1 MTDKKIYECVAVD
14 EFTQDCTNWQV
25 IEHSLPLSKADA
37 NLLTMEIIGF
47 MVFVF
52 ILKQIKRSIL

>member
-14 EFTQDCTNWQV
+14 EFTQDCTSWQV

-47 MVFVF
+47 MIFVF

>member
-14 EFTQDCTNWQV
+14 EFTQDCTEWQV
-25 IEHSLPLSKADA
+25 IEHSLPISKADA
-37 NLLTMEIIGF
+37 NFLTMEIIGF

>member
-14 EFTQDCTNWQV
+14 EFNDCTDWQV
-25 IEHSLPLSKADA
+25 IEHSLPLSRADA
-37 NLLTMEIIGF
+37 NLLTVEIIGF
-47 MVFVF
+47 MIFVF